1 MTEDVKKAIMLDK
14 SSTLYPIMDIILS
27 YEEAEWDKIDEISK
41 EIQLDVNKVPELYL
55 QAIKWA
61 DDYLLKINNIQK

>member
-1 MTEDVKKAIMLDK
+1 
-14 SSTLYPIMDIILS
+14 MDIILS

-55 QAIKWA
+55 QAIKW
-61 DDYLLKINNIQK
+61 I